1 MSESAIRNPQ
11 SAMGRRE
18 AIGIITGAGA
28 ALALD
33 WSPAEAGR
41 ALSLSREVRA
51 RAAGQGYAPTF
62 FTPHE
67 WQTVR
72 VLVDLIIPKDERS
85 GSATDAG
92 VPEFM
97 DFLMTDGSDQQRTA
111 MRGGLAWI
119 DIECRKRFGK
129 PLVECADAERTAV
142 LDTIA
147 WPATAPPDLTHGV
160 AFFNRFRDLTASG
173 FWSSKMGVA
182 DLQYQG
188 NTFVM
193 EWTGCPPEALAKLG
207 VKY

>member
-1 MSESAIRNPQ
+1 MNEI
-11 SAMGRRE
+11 GRRE
-18 AIGIITGAGA
+18 AIGLISSVGA

-33 WSPAEAGR
+33 WTPAEAGR
-41 ALSLSREVRA
+41 ALSRSREVRA
-51 RAAGQGYAPTF
+51 RGAGQGYAPTF
-62 FTPHE
+62 FTAHE
-67 WQTVR
+67 WETVR

-129 PLVECADAERTAV
+129 ALVDGAATERTAV

-147 WPATAPPDLTHGV
+147 WPAQAPPDLTHGV

-173 FWSSKMGVA
+173 FFSSRMGVE
-182 DLQYQG
+182 DLRYQG

-207 VKY
+207 VKYD